1 MSSAPVRPR
10 MSDVAREAGVALA
23 TVSRVL
29 NAPELV
35 AAATREKVQAAVARL
50 GYVPDL
56 NAGSL
61 ASARSRIVGAVVPT
75 LVNAWFADTMEGLA
89 AELAPAGY
97 QLMLAQSSYHAQAEA
112 GLVQTFLGRR
122 VDALVLT
129 GGQHDAAVRA
139 ALRKL
144 RLPVVETWDLPAQP
158 IDLAVGF
165 SNEAAGGA
173 VGRHLR
179 GRGRRRV
186 GFLGAD
192 EPRSLQR
199 REGLRRAL
207 GVGTVPSELVAPPP
221 TLESG
226 QAALQR
232 LLAREPRLDAV
243 FCSNDIL
250 ALGALLHCRGHG
262 LAVPGRLA
270 VIGFS
275 DLAIARAAW
284 PALTTVRV
292 DAQALGRQ
300 AGRLL
305 MQRLSGQR
313 PARRV
318 VDVGF
323 ELVERES
330 G

>member
-1 MSSAPVRPR
+1 MSLRKPAR

-35 AAATREKVQAAVARL
+35 APATREKVLGAVARL

-75 LVNAWFADTMEGLA
+75 LLNAWFADTMEGLA
-89 AELAPAGY
+89 AALAPAGY
-97 QLMLAQSSYHAQAEA
+97 QLMLAQSNYHAQAEA
-112 GLVQTFLGRR
+112 GLVQAFLGRR
-122 VDALVLT
+122 VEGLVLT
-129 GGQHDAAVRA
+129 GGQHDDAVRA
-139 ALRKL
+139 TLRRL
-144 RLPVVETWDLPAQP
+144 RLPVVETWDLPEKP

-165 SNEAAGGA
+165 SNVAAGEA

-179 GRGRRRV
+179 ERGRRRV
-186 GFLGAD
+186 GFIGAD

-199 REGLRRAL
+199 RDGLQRAL
-207 GVGTVPSELVAPPP
+207 GVPAVPCELVEPPS
-221 TLESG
+221 TLEAG
-226 QAALQR
+226 EGALQR
-232 LLAREPRLDAV
+232 LLEREPRLDAL

-250 ALGALLHCRGHG
+250 ALGALLQCRRQGW
-262 LAVPGRLA
+262 AVPDRLA
-270 VIGFS
+270 VVGFS
-275 DLAIARAAW
+275 DLAMARAAW

-292 DAQALGRQ
+292 DAQALGRA

-305 MQRLSGQR
+305 LQRLAGQK

-318 VDVGF
+318 QDLGF
-323 ELVERES
+323 TLVERDS